1 VTAPLAEGHRATARV
16 PPFALVLAG
25 VTSVQVGAALARTMF
40 DDLGPS
46 GTSLLRLAFA
56 ALALALLWRPDP
68 RRYSRAELRLVGAF
82 GLVLGLMNLTFYL
95 GLARIDLG
103 VAVTIEFVGPL
114 AVAVVGSRRRLD
126 LVWAA
131 LAAVGIVLLANPG
144 GSDSVDA
151 LGLFFILCAA
161 ACWAAYILL
170 AQRAGRVFQGS
181 QGVAMAM
188 VVAAIIPIAPG
199 IVDGG
204 SALLRPE
211 LLAVGLAV
219 GILSS
224 AIPYS
229 LETEA
234 LRRLPAN
241 VFGVLMSLEPAVAA
255 LAGFVVLG
263 QDLGPREILAMAL
276 VVAASAGVSIA
287 TPPEA

>member
-1 VTAPLAEGHRATARV
+1 
-16 PPFALVLAG
+16 
-25 VTSVQVGAALARTMF
+25 
-40 DDLGPS
+40 
-46 GTSLLRLAFA
+46 
-56 ALALALLWRPDP
+56 
-68 RRYSRAELRLVGAF
+68 
-82 GLVLGLMNLTFYL
+82 
-95 GLARIDLG
+95 
-103 VAVTIEFVGPL
+103 
-114 AVAVVGSRRRLD
+114 
-126 LVWAA
+126 
-131 LAAVGIVLLANPG
+131 
-144 GSDSVDA
+144 
-151 LGLFFILCAA
+151 
-161 ACWAAYILL
+161 
-170 AQRAGRVFQGS
+170 
-181 QGVAMAM
+181 